1 MLNDVCL
8 EVNPV
13 GKPDA
18 VAPHVRFDERGR
30 ETGLQCYRARPRLYR
45 FPRPGTGVSDL
56 EVWRSDDD
64 WGGLRA
70 HHRRVERKTTESGQS
85 DPWRPAAEKIRAVS
99 EIPLDRWKLAELIL
113 VGRGQLR
120 EGGIGRALG
129 NRWWGVRPGY
139 GPGVG
144 EPQAQML
151 ENLPDH
157 HRVMDEGNH
166 LHAAA
171 TCGALQRVHFIHPR
185 PLTCHSECLSDL
197 EPGTGLES
205 PTHDRQIERHGKSLV
220 RNLIGKHGGA
230 SLVPELANPRRISGR
245 LPGNRQGGFV
255 QARERTNASA

>member
-1 MLNDVCL
+1 MVYTFRSMGQHCMPSKKTHKML
-8 EVNPV
+8 
-13 GKPDA
+13 
-18 VAPHVRFDERGR
+18 
-30 ETGLQCYRARPRLYR
+30 R

-56 EVWRSDDD
+56 EVWRSEVD

-171 TCGALQRVHFIHPR
+171 TCGALQRVHFIHPLDEAGPGR
-185 PLTCHSECLSDL
+185 VLAQPLGRRLRLQDGGQRLLPLLLLLAPFS
-197 EPGTGLES
+197 PGS
-205 PTHDRQIERHGKSLV
+205 V
-220 RNLIGKHGGA
+220 
-230 SLVPELANPRRISGR
+230 
-245 LPGNRQGGFV
+245 
-255 QARERTNASA
+255 